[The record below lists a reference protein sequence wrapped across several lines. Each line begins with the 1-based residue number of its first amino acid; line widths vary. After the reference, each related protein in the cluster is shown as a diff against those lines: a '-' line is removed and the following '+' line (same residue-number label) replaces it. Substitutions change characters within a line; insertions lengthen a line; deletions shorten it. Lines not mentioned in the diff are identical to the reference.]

1 MCMHPG
7 AEMNVCG
14 LVRAVCVEQTGESN
28 AGRCIMQG
36 NTVQNAD
43 DGYLMAE
50 LMCRLWYPLSSCNH
64 CRTLSG

>member
-14 LVRAVCVEQTGESN
+14 LVRAVCVEQTGENN
-28 AGRCIMQG
+28 AGRCKE
-36 NTVQNAD
+36 TVQNAD

-50 LMCRLWYPLSSCNH
+50 LMGRLWYPPSSCNH